1 LGVACRNTLPVPNRI
16 VIGAKRRR
24 PAPDYNRLTP
34 RISDSSL
41 VRYRQ
46 NIAVFLL
53 NGLIVGAS
61 WSKLVGVN
69 LQVRGYLMRFLDAR
83 RDDLD
88 DLYAK
93 DPVADYLLTACLLKR
108 TPLVNC

>member
-1 LGVACRNTLPVPNRI
+1 VPNRI
-16 VIGAKRRR
+16 DIGAKRRR

-69 LQVRGYLMRFLDAR
+69 LQVRGYLMRVLDAR
-83 RDDLD
+83 RD

-93 DPVADYLLTACLLKR
+93 DPVAGYLLTACLLKR